1 VVLLGVVKYLARDD
15 IGKLKLKQKTT
26 LVGRLHSLNTLSMNI
41 DSLKPDYLVKH
52 IKSLVGRHFK
62 IILQAAPFVLLEFLT
77 PERKVIWLSL
87 CKLCAFIFQTRISDM
102 DVYLEQLETH
112 IHHFIQH
119 LIKSN
124 AQWVNKPKVHMLLH
138 LVECI
143 RRFGPSSLFSTE
155 KFESYNGVLRQASI
169 HSNRQSPGKDLA
181 VTFDNYSSLKFL
193 LSGRVIFDEQTGSAT
208 SSSSEVHQAFVDN
221 PILQRAMGYNSTAAD
236 HLVCYPLDMNIK
248 LAKEEVVPVP
258 NRLTFQGQNANVAQ
272 VAQIKLSKHDLLQ
285 KGVFLAVSIH

>member
-1 VVLLGVVKYLARDD
+1 
-15 IGKLKLKQKTT
+15 
-26 LVGRLHSLNTLSMNI
+26 
-41 DSLKPDYLVKH
+41 
-52 IKSLVGRHFK
+52 
-62 IILQAAPFVLLEFLT
+62 
-77 PERKVIWLSL
+77 
-87 CKLCAFIFQTRISDM
+87 
-102 DVYLEQLETH
+102 
-112 IHHFIQH
+112 
-119 LIKSN
+119 
-124 AQWVNKPKVHMLLH
+124 
-138 LVECI
+138 
-143 RRFGPSSLFSTE
+143 
-155 KFESYNGVLRQASI
+155 LRQASI

-193 LSGRVIFDEQTGSAT
+193 LSGGVIFDEQTGLAT